1 MASLGLMGRIYSSL
15 YTGSFLT
22 EGNKY
27 INSPELLSV
36 FGSQEREREREREG
50 EEEGGREK
58 KDKENG
64 FPYSRRRVI
73 LYSLTFH
80 HKERWGGRCRKGSRD
95 RGEGLDMV
103 IL

>member
-36 FGSQEREREREREG
+36 FGSQEREKERERERERQR

-58 KDKENG
+58 RI
-64 FPYSRRRVI
+64 RRTV
-73 LYSLTFH
+73 SLTL
-80 HKERWGGRCRKGSRD
+80 
-95 RGEGLDMV
+95 GEG
-103 IL
+103 

>member
-36 FGSQEREREREREG
+36 FGSQEREREREREREVERGRGRKG
-50 EEEGGREK
+50 E

-73 LYSLTFH
+73 LYSPQR
-80 HKERWGGRCRKGSRD
+80 EV
-95 RGEGLDMV
+95 GEKV
-103 IL
+103 